1 MVSGLGF
8 RQGIMVPIE
17 REAKGLGFSL
27 DERARQVL
35 DHPRA
40 ELSLPSV
47 HVVPNVVPAT
57 VTRPHSGSAQRSLL
71 MVSRAGRRP
80 ELVDPAPLSA
90 TPPAVR

>member
-1 MVSGLGF
+1 
-8 RQGIMVPIE
+8 MVPIE

-47 HVVPNVVPAT
+47 HVVPNVV
-57 VTRPHSGSAQRSLL
+57 RR
-71 MVSRAGRRP
+71 SRARTRDRRRG
-80 ELVDPAPLSA
+80 AC
-90 TPPAVR
+90 